1 MWASEGKHQN
11 LKCPA
16 QKFGGL
22 KIPEKNAFP
31 IRDILLNNFP
41 TDKFFQAFLL
51 FSEHPTAEPLYL
63 LSGRSHLCMGL
74 F

>member
-41 TDKFFQAFLL
+41 NDKIF
-51 FSEHPTAEPLYL
+51 
-63 LSGRSHLCMGL
+63 
-74 F
+74 